1 MEVAQIFS
9 AHFSSFL
16 TDNDSDGHHSDNSRL
31 TSHPSI
37 SAIQT
42 HCSAEEAFQFRSV
55 CRPEVELIL
64 LSITGYEKIP
74 RRTLR
79 DGAAALAYP
88 LPVLINKIIDSGSVP
103 AAWKLAEICPIFKKD
118 DPHDRSI

>member
-16 TDNDSDGHHSDNSRL
+16 KDNDSDGHHSDNSRF

-37 SAIQT
+37 IQT
-42 HCSAEEAFQFRSV
+42 HCCAEEAFQFRSV
-55 CRPEVELIL
+55 CPPEIELIL
-64 LSITGYEKIP
+64 LSITGYDKIP
-74 RRTLR
+74 PRTFR

-88 LPVLINKIIDSGSVP
+88 LPVLINKIIDPASVP
-103 AAWKLAEICPIFKKD
+103 AAWKLAG
-118 DPHDRSI
+118 S